1 MCSPLFISEWP
12 LSSFNKLIC
21 SSRGR
26 TAAMPPTQPGPPR
39 RSWIHWQLNAINIP
53 TFRITHYMLIEKGNA
68 KVVQTNANKLTLLFT
83 SDRSMVFTFLNLG
96 EIHRSIWYEQQQQQQ
111 PCMCELVTGYHHQ
124 FLNHHRLILMARN
137 GGCRPSSSRRF
148 SNSSKEPGL
157 TQAPH
162 YSPIIIRSSTKIS

>member
-96 EIHRSIWYEQQQQQQ
+96 EIHRSIWYEQQQQQ